1 MSAIKVLIA
10 DDHAIVRMGL
20 SALLDAE
27 DDIEVVGEADDGK
40 AAVKAVLK
48 LQPDVV
54 VLDLMMPVMDGIA
67 ATREIKLKLPAVK
80 VLILT
85 TSTVSDD
92 LAHAI
97 DAGADGAITKSTAN
111 AKLLSAIRT
120 VAAGRKFIS
129 PEVARL
135 IATDPPAPSL
145 TDRQRDILDGL
156 ARGLTNAEIA
166 NQLGIAT
173 DSVKEH
179 INVVFSKLGAANR
192 AEAVAIALRKQLLKT

>member
-1 MSAIKVLIA
+1 MSAIRVLIA

-40 AAVKAVLK
+40 AAVRTVLK

-67 ATREIKLKLPAVK
+67 ATREIKTTLPSVK

-156 ARGLTNAEIA
+156 TRGLTNAEIA
-166 NQLGIAT
+166 NQLGIAL

-192 AEAVAIALRKQLLKT
+192 TEAVAIALRKQLLKT

>member
-1 MSAIKVLIA
+1 
-10 DDHAIVRMGL
+10 
-20 SALLDAE
+20 
-27 DDIEVVGEADDGK
+27 
-40 AAVKAVLK
+40 
-48 LQPDVV
+48 
-54 VLDLMMPVMDGIA
+54 MMPVMDGIA
-67 ATREIKLKLPAVK
+67 ATREIKTTLPSAK

-145 TDRQRDILDGL
+145 TDRQLDILDGL

-192 AEAVAIALRKQLLKT
+192 AEAVAIALRKQLLKI

>member
-40 AAVKAVLK
+40 AAVRAVLK

-67 ATREIKLKLPAVK
+67 ATREIKSALPSAK

-135 IATDPPAPSL
+135 IATDPPAPTL
-145 TDRQRDILDGL
+145 TDRQLDILDGL

-179 INVVFSKLGAANR
+179 INVVFGKLGAANR
-192 AEAVAIALRKQLLKT
+192 AEATLIATRKHLLKT

>member
-67 ATREIKLKLPAVK
+67 ATREIKSALPSAK

-120 VAAGRKFIS
+120 VAAGRSFIS

-145 TDRQRDILDGL
+145 TDRQLDILDGL
-156 ARGLTNAEIA
+156 SRGLTNAEIA
-166 NQLGIAT
+166 NLLGIT
-173 DSVKEH
+173 LDSVKEH
-179 INVVFSKLGAANR
+179 INVVFGKLGAANR
-192 AEAVAIALRKQLLKT
+192 AEATLIATRKHLLKI

>member
-1 MSAIKVLIA
+1 MSAIRVLIA

-40 AAVKAVLK
+40 AAVRTVLK

-67 ATREIKLKLPAVK
+67 ATREIKAKLPSVK

-156 ARGLTNAEIA
+156 TRGLTNAEIA
-166 NQLGIAT
+166 NQLGIAL

-192 AEAVAIALRKQLLKT
+192 TEAVAIALRKQLLKT

>member
-1 MSAIKVLIA
+1 MVIA

-40 AAVKAVLK
+40 AAVRTVLK

-67 ATREIKLKLPAVK
+67 ATREIKTTLPSVK

-156 ARGLTNAEIA
+156 TRGLTNAEIA
-166 NQLGIAT
+166 NQLGIAL

-192 AEAVAIALRKQLLKT
+192 TEAVAIALRKQLLKT

>member
-1 MSAIKVLIA
+1 MSTIKVLIA

-40 AAVKAVLK
+40 AAVRAVLK

-67 ATREIKLKLPAVK
+67 ATREIKSALPSAK

-135 IATDPPAPSL
+135 IATDPPAPTL

-156 ARGLTNAEIA
+156 TRGLTNAEIA
-166 NQLGIAT
+166 NLLGIT
-173 DSVKEH
+173 LDSVKEH
-179 INVVFSKLGAANR
+179 INVVFAKLGAANR
-192 AEAVAIALRKQLLKT
+192 AEATMIAARKHLLKI

>member
-1 MSAIKVLIA
+1 MSAIRVLIA

-40 AAVKAVLK
+40 AAVRAVLK

-67 ATREIKLKLPAVK
+67 ATREIKSALPSAK

-135 IATDPPAPSL
+135 IATDPPAPTL
-145 TDRQRDILDGL
+145 TDRQLDILDGL

-192 AEAVAIALRKQLLKT
+192 AEAVAIALRKQLLKI

>member
-40 AAVKAVLK
+40 AAVRAVLK

-67 ATREIKLKLPAVK
+67 ATKEIKSALPSAK

-120 VAAGRKFIS
+120 VAAGRSFIS

-135 IATDPPAPSL
+135 IATDPPVPSL

-156 ARGLTNAEIA
+156 TRGLTNAEIA
-166 NQLGIAT
+166 NLLGIT
-173 DSVKEH
+173 LDSVKEH
-179 INVVFSKLGAANR
+179 INVVFAKLGAANR
-192 AEAVAIALRKQLLKT
+192 AEATMIAARKHLLKI

>member
-27 DDIEVVGEADDGK
+27 DDIEVVGESDDGRS
-40 AAVKAVLK
+40 AVRSALR

-54 VLDLMMPVMDGIA
+54 VMDLMMPVLDGIG
-67 ATREIKLKLPAVK
+67 ATREIKSKLPSVK

-97 DAGADGAITKSTAN
+97 DAGAEGAITKSTAN
-111 AKLLSAIRT
+111 DRLLAAIRA
-120 VAAGRKFIS
+120 VASGQRYVS
-129 PEVARL
+129 PEVSRL
-135 IATDPPAPSL
+135 ISSDPPLPAL
-145 TDRQRDILDGL
+145 TDRQQEILAGIT
-156 ARGLTNAEIA
+156 RGLTNAEIA
-166 NQLGIAT
+166 KQLGIAP

-179 INVVFSKLGAANR
+179 INVVFNKIGAANR
-192 AEAVAIALRKQLLKT
+192 AEATMIAARKHLLKI

>member
-1 MSAIKVLIA
+1 MSAIRVLIA

-40 AAVKAVLK
+40 AAVRTVLK

-67 ATREIKLKLPAVK
+67 ATREIKSALPSAK

-120 VAAGRKFIS
+120 VAAGRSFIS

-145 TDRQRDILDGL
+145 TDRQLDILDGL
-156 ARGLTNAEIA
+156 TRGLTNAEIA
-166 NQLGIAT
+166 NQLGIAL

-179 INVVFSKLGAANR
+179 INVVFAKLGAANR
-192 AEAVAIALRKQLLKT
+192 AEATMIAARKHLLKI

>member
-54 VLDLMMPVMDGIA
+54 VLDLMMPVLDGIA

-129 PEVARL
+129 PEVAQL

-156 ARGLTNAEIA
+156 TRGLTNAEIA
-166 NQLGIAT
+166 NLLGIT
-173 DSVKEH
+173 LDSVKEH

-192 AEAVAIALRKQLLKT
+192 AEAVAIALRKQLLKI